1 MIRCGEI
8 LPSMPNIFASQS
20 VSLTRSL
27 TLVMPLSRA
36 LRASVVAKP
45 VKIDILPVIS
55 LVLAS

>member
-1 MIRCGEI
+1 
-8 LPSMPNIFASQS
+8 
-20 VSLTRSL
+20 
-27 TLVMPLSRA
+27 MPLSRA